1 MGVVTAWQAWEEHLH
16 EQWPGVTAHVE
27 TCDVQQTSSGDRRY
41 YIRCNLSYT
50 VGSERN
56 VTSIISM
63 NAPARETWQYPPN
76 QIEPLEKWLDAHPPG
91 TLIFVRYDPARHTR
105 VVTTDRL
112 VGGPHTQGNVR
123 LLEIC
128 AGSFV
133 IMLTVMLITRWHQFG
148 TGS

>member
-1 MGVVTAWQAWEEHLH
+1 
-16 EQWPGVTAHVE
+16 
-27 TCDVQQTSSGDRRY
+27 
-41 YIRCNLSYT
+41 LSYT
-50 VGSERN
+50 VGSEQN

-63 NAPARETWQYPPN
+63 NAPAREVWQYPPN

-91 TLIFVRYDPARHTR
+91 TPILVRYDPARHTR

-123 LLEIC
+123 LLEVG

-133 IMLTVMLITRWHQFG
+133 ILLTIMLITRRHQ
-148 TGS
+148 SRADS